1 MLSSPSSSPP
11 AGAAP
16 RRERQRKGGGT
27 ETGRGRA
34 APPSVMGK
42 RFGLRISWAIPSL
55 NSCRRKDEDTAAA
68 TAPAA
73 KEALLPA
80 YLWEEEEKWHV
91 VARAEPSQ
99 RQKIDSEDGGRELFP
114 PLPLRR
120 SRRRTAA
127 AKKKKKIK
135 SKNKTRSRVSTSSA
149 DSHWFTSEDEKE
161 YIEEYDY
168 EDGETEVLMSSS
180 RSFSTDDSSPPRERA
195 LPVLERLKMKP
206 LLQLAEGKVKES
218 FAVVK
223 KSEDPYGDFRSSMAE
238 MVVENQMYEEG
249 DLEQLLHCF
258 LVLNSRHHHPAIVR
272 AFSDIWAAIF
282 PSTAIPLCPTSQ
294 S

>member
-1 MLSSPSSSPP
+1 
-11 AGAAP
+11 
-16 RRERQRKGGGT
+16 
-27 ETGRGRA
+27 
-34 APPSVMGK
+34 MGK

-55 NSCRRKDEDTAAA
+55 NSCRSKDEDAAA
-68 TAPAA
+68 AAAAPAA

-91 VARAEPSQ
+91 VARVEPSP

-127 AKKKKKIK
+127 KKKIK
-135 SKNKTRSRVSTSSA
+135 SKSKTKMRSRVSTSSA
-149 DSHWFTSEDEKE
+149 NSHWFTSEDEKE
-161 YIEEYDY
+161 YVEEYDY

-195 LPVLERLKMKP
+195 SSVLERLKMTP
-206 LLQLAEGKVKES
+206 LLKLAGGKVKES

-238 MVVENQMYEEG
+238 MVVENQMYDEG

-282 PSTAIPLCPTSQ
+282 PNTAMPSCPTPQ
-294 S
+294 P

>member
-1 MLSSPSSSPP
+1 
-11 AGAAP
+11 
-16 RRERQRKGGGT
+16 
-27 ETGRGRA
+27 
-34 APPSVMGK
+34 MGK

-55 NSCRRKDEDTAAA
+55 NSCRSKDEDAAATAAA
-68 TAPAA
+68 AAAAAPAA

-91 VARAEPSQ
+91 VARVEPSP
-99 RQKIDSEDGGRELFP
+99 RQKIDSEDGGGSSSRLSLF
-114 PLPLRR
+114 
-120 SRRRTAA
+120 
-127 AKKKKKIK
+127 KKIK
-135 SKNKTRSRVSTSSA
+135 SKSKTKMRSRVSTSSA

-161 YIEEYDY
+161 YVEEYDY

-180 RSFSTDDSSPPRERA
+180 RSFSTDDSSPRGRG
-195 LPVLERLKMKP
+195 LPGG
-206 LLQLAEGKVKES
+206 GKVKES

-238 MVVENQMYEEG
+238 MV
-249 DLEQLLHCF
+249 QLLHCF

-282 PSTAIPLCPTSQ
+282 PNTAMPSCPTPQ
-294 S
+294 P